1 MHKLIEGDAFE
12 ALANLPRVKCLIA
25 DPPDSIGI
33 KYKNST
39 DKMTESDYRR
49 FMSDCLYA
57 FNDKADILWISY
69 NAKWTFLMG
78 ELISHFLLVTKPTTV
93 RGKWFEAKPFIQT
106 FSFGQNNKRDC
117 GNGHRPFVRIRR
129 EGSPLYAKNILV
141 PSWRLLNGDKRACTK
156 GRVPLDVW
164 DFPRVTGN
172 SSQRRSY
179 HPTQLNEG
187 LVARMM
193 LMSTKPGDTVYD
205 VFSGTGT
212 TIRVAKRAKR
222 KTVSFEKDPFYCEK
236 LREEH
241 ECLRTT

>member
-12 ALANLPRVKCLIA
+12 ALKILPKVKCLIA
-25 DPPDSIGI
+25 DPPDAIGL
-33 KYKNST
+33 KYKNCV
-39 DKMTESDYRR
+39 DRMPERDYRR

-57 FNDKADILWISY
+57 FTDKADVVWISY

-78 ELISHFLLVTKPTTV
+78 ELINQFLLVTKPGLH
-93 RGKWFEAKPFIQT
+93 GKGFEAKPFIQT
-106 FSFGQNNKRDC
+106 FSFGQNNKNDC
-117 GNGHRPFVRIRR
+117 GNGHRPIVRIRR
-129 EGSPLYAKNILV
+129 EGSPLYSKNILV
-141 PSWRLLNGDKRACTK
+141 PSWRMLKGDKRANKK
-156 GRVPLDVW
+156 GKVPLDVW

-172 SSQRRSY
+172 SSQRRDY
-179 HPTQLNEG
+179 HPTQLHEG

-212 TIRVAKRAKR
+212 VIRVAKRAKR
-222 KTVSFEKDPFYCEK
+222 KTISIESDPFYCEK

-241 ECLRTT
+241 PCLKTT